1 MRTSSIVVATR
12 EPNQRPAPDVLA
24 RASAAIAAGFG
35 FIALLGWILELPML
49 TSLGPGWIPMA
60 PSTALLFLLYG
71 AAVFFCAGTPLG
83 RGAYRIGITIA
94 SAGALVAL
102 LLLVL
107 SLLGIVSEAEHLG
120 IAIAGASSGKPLG
133 HMSPL
138 AALCF
143 VLAGLSLLAALSSS
157 RDRPRRAMAGFV
169 FACLLIFA
177 STVFLLAYLFG
188 TPVLYSGKFIP
199 PALTTSLAFA
209 ALGAGLWVLAGSR
222 AWATDKGDDRIDAAS
237 LRASRSLILVFT
249 LVGAGLVS
257 AGYLYFQHHEK
268 DYRAQAEQQL
278 SAIADLKLSELL
290 AYRKERLADGADF
303 YRNAAFAALMRRA
316 FDHPDD
322 AQARAGLREWLARS
336 SAHFQYDRAVLLD
349 AQGTV
354 RMSAPES
361 PLPLDSVIA
370 RHAADLLR
378 SGKVGF
384 QDFHRNEHDQR
395 IYLTLLVPIFDGL
408 DQRRALGTLALRID
422 PGVYLYPFINR
433 WPVPSLTAETLL
445 VRRDGDDVLF
455 LNELRFRNNT
465 ALSLRIP
472 LTGTNN
478 PAVKAVLGQEGIVEG
493 LDYRGVPVIASV
505 RRVPDSPW
513 LLVARMDIA
522 EALAP
527 GQEALWLATGLVG
540 ALLLGGGAVVGLIWR
555 QQRLRDRAQRTRT
568 AEALAAAAALRA
580 EVAERKKANDALE
593 ASSRD
598 LRRSNAELEQFA
610 YVASHDLQEPLRMVV
625 GYVQLLQQRLADKLD
640 ADTRE
645 FMGFAVDGALRMQNM
660 IEDILAYSRVG
671 TRGQP
676 LAQVNSASALDDA
689 LARLAGRVA
698 ETGAEVNAQ
707 SLPTVSA
714 DRAQLVQLFQNLIG
728 NAIKFCKGH
737 APRVRV
743 EAHRE
748 ARQWRFSVS
757 DNGIG
762 IAPEYRERIFG
773 VFKRLH
779 TQREFPGTGIGLAIC
794 KRIIQR
800 HGGEMGVESA
810 PGGGSVFWFTLP
822 EETSA

>member
-1 MRTSSIVVATR
+1 MRTSSKVVATR
-12 EPNQRPAPDVLA
+12 ESSQRPAQDVLT
-24 RASAAIAAGFG
+24 RTCAAIAAGFG
-35 FIALLGWILELPML
+35 FIALLGWILELPIL

-71 AAVFFCAGTPLG
+71 TAVFFCAGTPLG
-83 RGAYRIGITIA
+83 RGARRIGTA
-94 SAGALVAL
+94 VSSAGALVAL

-107 SLLGIVSEAEHLG
+107 SLLGIALQAEHLG
-120 IAIAGASSGKPLG
+120 IAIAGTSNGKPIG
-133 HMSPL
+133 HISPL

-143 VLAGLSLLAALSSS
+143 VLAGMSLLAALWSSP
-157 RDRPRRAMAGFV
+157 DRPWRAMTGFV
-169 FACLLIFA
+169 SACLLIFA

-209 ALGAGLWVLAGSR
+209 ALGAGLALLAGSR
-222 AWATDKGDDRIDAAS
+222 TGPHDERNDRVDAAS
-237 LRASRSLILVFT
+237 LRASRLLILVFT
-249 LVGAGLVS
+249 LIGAGLVS
-257 AGYLYFQHHEK
+257 AGYLYFQYHEK
-268 DYRAQAEQQL
+268 DYRAQAERQL
-278 SAIADLKLSELL
+278 SAIAELKLSELVE
-290 AYRKERLADGADF
+290 YREERLADGAIF
-303 YRNAAFAALMRRA
+303 YRNAAFAALVRRA
-316 FDHPDD
+316 FDRPDD
-322 AQARAGLREWLARS
+322 AQAQAGLREWMAKF
-336 SAHFQYDRAVLLD
+336 SAHFQYDRIVLLD
-349 AQGTV
+349 AHGTV

-361 PLPLDSVIA
+361 PLPLSSVIA
-370 RHAADLLR
+370 RHAAELLR
-378 SGKVGF
+378 SGKVEF

-395 IYLTLLVPIFDGL
+395 IYLTLLVPIFDGS

-422 PGVYLYPFINR
+422 PDAYLYPFINR
-433 WPVPSLTAETLL
+433 WPVPSRSAETLL
-445 VRRDGDDVLF
+445 VRRDGDDALF
-455 LNELRFRNNT
+455 LNELRFRKNA
-465 ALSLRIP
+465 ALSLRVP
-472 LTGTNN
+472 LVRTEVLGANI
-478 PAVKAVLGQEGIVEG
+478 ALGQEGIVEAR
-493 LDYRGVPVIASV
+493 DYRGVPVIASA
-505 RRVPDSPW
+505 RKVPGSPW
-513 LLVARMDIA
+513 LLVAKMDIA

-527 GQEALWLATGLVG
+527 GQENLWLATSLVG

-555 QQRLRDRAQRTRT
+555 QQRLRDRAQRTRA
-568 AEALAAAAALRA
+568 AEALAASAALRT
-580 EVAERKKANDALE
+580 EVEERRKANDALE

-598 LRRSNAELEQFA
+598 LKRSNAELEQFA

-625 GYVQLLQQRLADKLD
+625 GHVQLLQQRLADKLD

-671 TRGQP
+671 TRGKP
-676 LAQVNSASALDDA
+676 LARVNGASALDEA
-689 LARLAGRVA
+689 LARLAGRIA
-698 ETGAEVNAQ
+698 ETGAEVIAQ

-728 NAIKFCKGH
+728 NAIKFCKEH
-737 APRVRV
+737 PPRVRV

-748 ARQWRFSVS
+748 AGRWHFSVT

-810 PGGGSVFWFTLP
+810 PRGGSVFWFTLP
-822 EETSA
+822 EEKST